1 MKRRQITILVIT
13 LSIVIMGYLTM
24 LFLVSQKSY
33 PKRRTPVIPDR
44 YVKAEKVTYESI
56 VSPVFAT
63 GRMSSSQVIDIVS
76 EASGKIENG
85 NVLFKRGQSFK
96 KGDVLV
102 KIYDDE
108 AQLALKARKSRFLN
122 SIALLLPDV
131 KVDFPSSYEV
141 FKTFFIDIKMDEDLP
156 DLPKIKNDKMKIY
169 LASRNLLN
177 DYYTIKG
184 EELRI
189 KRYVIRAPFDGS
201 LLAVN
206 QEVGSYAGMGARLAK
221 IINTS
226 KLELEVPVIDNK
238 SQWIEIGDNV
248 KISINDNS
256 RELMGR
262 VVRKSNFVDPNT
274 QSRIL
279 YVKIV
284 KGVDN
289 IVWGQ
294 YMTAEFEGKSINS
307 AMEIPRNAVFNHNQV
322 FVVKNGLL
330 SKMKINIIKQ
340 NDTSVVFDG
349 LSEDV
354 SVVVEPLIDAREN
367 TKVKI
372 L

>member
-1 MKRRQITILVIT
+1 MKRRHIIIIVIT
-13 LSIVIMGYLTM
+13 SAILIMGYLTM

-44 YVKAEKVTYESI
+44 YVKAEQVKYKAI
-56 VSPVFAT
+56 ISPVFAT
-63 GRMSSSQVIDIVS
+63 GRMSSSQVIDVVS

-85 NVLFKRGQSFK
+85 NILFKKGQSFK

-122 SIALLLPDV
+122 AIALLLPDI
-131 KVDFPSSYEV
+131 KIDFPSRYDV
-141 FKTFFIDIKMDEDLP
+141 FKAFFIDIKMDEDLP
-156 DLPKIKNDKMKIY
+156 ELPKIQSDKMKIY

-189 KRYVIRAPFDGS
+189 KRYVIRAPFTGS

-238 SQWIEIGDNV
+238 SQWIEVGDNV
-248 KISINDNS
+248 RVLINDDS
-256 RELMGR
+256 RELVGR
-262 VVRKSNFVDPNT
+262 VIRKSNFVDPNT
-274 QSRIL
+274 QSRII

-284 KGVDN
+284 NGAKD

-294 YMTAEFEGKSINS
+294 YMTAQFEGKSIDA

-322 FVVKNGLL
+322 FVIKDGLL
-330 SKMKINIIKQ
+330 SKRKINIIKQ
-340 NDTSVVFDG
+340 NDTSVIFDG
-349 LSEDV
+349 LSDDV
-354 SVVVEPLIDAREN
+354 FVVTEPLIDAREN